1 MDQVWSRC
9 SMQLAADLALHERC
23 VAAATPAAILS
34 LSALTKVTTLS
45 HSCPELAG
53 MLQLGSVCGA
63 RDGDGKGICWKSR
76 LPTPCRE
83 F

>member
-1 MDQVWSRC
+1 MGQVWSRC

-23 VAAATPAAILS
+23 AAAVTPAAVLS
-34 LSALTKVTTLS
+34 SSALTKVTTFS

-53 MLQLGSVCGA
+53 MLQLESVFGA
-63 RDGDGKGICWKSR
+63 RDGNGKGICWKSW
-76 LPTPCRE
+76 LSTPCRE

>member
-23 VAAATPAAILS
+23 AAAVTPAAVLS
-34 LSALTKVTTLS
+34 PSALTKVTTFS
-45 HSCPELAG
+45 HSCLELAG
-53 MLQLGSVCGA
+53 MLLLELVLGA
-63 RDGDGKGICWKSR
+63 RDGHGKGICWKSW
-76 LPTPCRE
+76 LFTPCRE

>member
-23 VAAATPAAILS
+23 AAAVTPAAVLS
-34 LSALTKVTTLS
+34 PSALTKVTTLS
-45 HSCPELAG
+45 HCCLELAG
-53 MLQLGSVCGA
+53 MLQLESVFGA
-63 RDGDGKGICWKSR
+63 RDGNGKGICWKSR
-76 LPTPCRE
+76 LSTSCRE

>member
-23 VAAATPAAILS
+23 AAAVTPAAVLS
-34 LSALTKVTTLS
+34 PSALTKVTTLS
-45 HSCPELAG
+45 HCCLKLAG
-53 MLQLGSVCGA
+53 MLQLESVFGA
-63 RDGDGKGICWKSR
+63 RDGNGKGICWKSR
-76 LPTPCRE
+76 LPTSCRE